1 MNPET
6 SLPHTSRGQEIPP
19 CTLVIFGGSG
29 DLSRRKLIPALY
41 NLMLDGLLP
50 SGCTVLGL
58 GRKPMHDTEF
68 RELLREGVARYSR
81 QPLSDARWG
90 PFSERLFYRAGEVT
104 DADLY
109 RKIKAYLTP
118 STGAPPP
125 PGIFYLAIPPTSI
138 SPVCRGLQQSG
149 LAAQG
154 PRIIV
159 EKPIGQ
165 DLASAR
171 AINAALGEAF
181 EESGLFRIDHYLG
194 KETVQ
199 NLLVFRFANGLF
211 EPLWNNRYIDHVQI
225 TVAEEEGV
233 GTRGETYEAAGALR
247 DMVQNHL
254 LQLLCLVAME
264 PPRALSPDA
273 VRDAKLSALQSLRPI
288 SSAQRDT
295 VRSQYVSGQIRGERV
310 LGYRDEPGVRPDS
323 TIETFVALRLFI
335 DNWRWAGVPF
345 YLRTGKRMPR
355 RVSEIAVQFREVPP
369 VLFNA
374 DRASKLPPN
383 LLTFRIQPKEGAQ
396 LSMVSKVPGVKF
408 GLQQVTMDFDYR
420 EAYTAVSPEA
430 YERLLLDVM
439 AGDQSL
445 FIRRDAVEAAWEW
458 ITPILEQ
465 WRASPDL
472 SEYGAGSP
480 GPAEADRLIER
491 DGRRWR
497 DL

>member
-1 MNPET
+1 M
-6 SLPHTSRGQEIPP
+6 SHAQDVPP

-50 SGCTVLGL
+50 PECTVLGL
-58 GRKPMHDTEF
+58 GRKPMHDIEF

-81 QPLSDARWG
+81 RPLSDARWA
-90 PFSERLFYRAGEVT
+90 PFSERLFYCAGDIA

-109 RKIKAYLTP
+109 QKIKAHMTRSLAP
-118 STGAPPP
+118 GAPPYP
-125 PGIFYLAIPPTSI
+125 AIFYLAIAPTSI
-138 SPVCRGLQQSG
+138 AAVCQGLRQSG
-149 LAAQG
+149 LSAQA

-165 DLASAR
+165 DLTSAR
-171 AINAALGEAF
+171 AINAVLGEVF
-181 EESGLFRIDHYLG
+181 EESQLFRIDHYLG

-211 EPLWNNRYIDHVQI
+211 EPLWNNQHIDHVQI

-288 SSAQRDT
+288 SSVQLDT
-295 VRSQYVSGQIRGERV
+295 VRAQYVPGRLQGEP
-310 LGYRDEPGVRPDS
+310 LPGYRDELGVRPDS

-355 RVSEIAVQFREVPP
+355 RVSEIAVQFRHVPP

-383 LLTFRIQPKEGAQ
+383 LLAFRIQPKEGAQ
-396 LSMVSKVPGVKF
+396 LSMMSKVPGVKF
-408 GLQQVTMDFDYR
+408 ALQPITMDFDYQ

-445 FIRRDAVEAAWEW
+445 FMRRDAVEAAWEW

-472 SEYGAGSP
+472 LAYPAGSL
-480 GPAEADRLIER
+480 GPVEADELIER
-491 DGRRWR
+491 DGRRQTGRRWR
-497 DL
+497 VL